1 MPRTIHADGRTI
13 TVPDD
18 ATPEEINQI
27 VGPAPKTASA
37 STPAAQPGFWE
48 NLGHTIGIGTQEDQ
62 QRQQHP
68 IRSAIE
74 SYPPIAA
81 AEGLFNG
88 GKRILGEYGEMG
100 KAAMQG
106 DGAGVASHYISA
118 TPLIGPALSKMADES
133 DTTPANAS
141 WMDREKAAL
150 TPGNFGTALGTA
162 AQVAPMLLGGTD
174 SALPERPGLPP
185 IGPSIRSAAIGD
197 PDVAA
202 IRAAGVPKK
211 AALGFKSDVQ
221 GARPYLGGA
230 QSVEDVQQ
238 RAGIG
243 GSARD
248 EIYKPIS
255 DFLSEHGGRVVDGPD
270 GPTTLQGLEN
280 ERTQTSA
287 QLRQLKAGGPEG
299 IALATQKGLTQA
311 DLLARQSALEEALD
325 PHLMGAGIDS
335 PLIRQTFG
343 QVARVG
349 DQFAGRLTDAEKPT
363 PYGFGRML
371 NMRIDN
377 PRSWLGSPAQGVRDL
392 VAGRPLWSGNA
403 GDVGVGEAFRNVGPK
418 PDFRAPSTAMPAWE
432 NPPRLLESNVPG
444 NAPYGEEPYAGSMN
458 GIPERNPIRVTPAP
472 SGHPLLPASA
482 SQGEVQPMIRYATP
496 YAEPY
501 DPGLRPFS
509 PPEYLK
515 PGAPYNAPLVPKPTQ
530 GAQ

>member
-27 VGPAPKTASA
+27 FGPAPKTASA

-150 TPGNFGTALGTA
+150 TPGNFGT
-162 AQVAPMLLGGTD
+162 
-174 SALPERPGLPP
+174 
-185 IGPSIRSAAIGD
+185 
-197 PDVAA
+197 
-202 IRAAGVPKK
+202 
-211 AALGFKSDVQ
+211 ALGFKSDVQ